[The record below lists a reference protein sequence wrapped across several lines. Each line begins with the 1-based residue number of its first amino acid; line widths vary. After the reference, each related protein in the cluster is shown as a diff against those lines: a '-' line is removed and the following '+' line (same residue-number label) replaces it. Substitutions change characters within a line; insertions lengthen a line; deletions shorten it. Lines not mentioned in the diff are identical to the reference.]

1 MSLPEIKTPALVLGT
16 FPYEENKLI
25 AHLYTRALGRAA
37 FVVSG
42 PKRQR
47 YFQRGALLT
56 IRFYHK
62 PHREVQRLLEVD
74 WLALYENLHHEA
86 ARMPYLLLALE
97 VLDQVLIAPDEALF
111 DYLVKGLLT
120 VDKAN
125 DPRAA
130 LKDFLGGLLKYLGGE
145 GLPPDAD
152 WATLEARFAA
162 LVPGWKTPQT
172 YSLLDSLTLPTYDR
186 KL

>member
-1 MSLPEIKTPALVLGT
+1 MSLPEIKTPAFVLGT

-25 AHLYTRALGRAA
+25 AHLYTRALGRVA

-74 WLALYENLHHEA
+74 WLALYDDIFTM
-86 ARMPYLLLALE
+86 RP
-97 VLDQVLIAPDEALF
+97 
-111 DYLVKGLLT
+111 
-120 VDKAN
+120 
-125 DPRAA
+125 
-130 LKDFLGGLLKYLGGE
+130 LGCRTFS
-145 GLPPDAD
+145 
-152 WATLEARFAA
+152 WR
-162 LVPGWKTPQT
+162 WKCWI
-172 YSLLDSLTLPTYDR
+172 R
-186 KL
+186 C